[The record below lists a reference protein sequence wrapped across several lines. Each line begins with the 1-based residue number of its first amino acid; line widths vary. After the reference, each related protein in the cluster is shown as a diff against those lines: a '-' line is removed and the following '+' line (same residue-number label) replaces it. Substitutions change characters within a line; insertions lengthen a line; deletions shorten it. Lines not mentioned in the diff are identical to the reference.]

1 MLELVLGILSTV
13 AAWGIWKTKPW
24 SWDKKNFTDFQS
36 NPAVILFKELGSIVI
51 LHNMLL
57 KSVEERERERESEE
71 SERRSLR
78 II

>member
-1 MLELVLGILSTV
+1 
-13 AAWGIWKTKPW
+13 
-24 SWDKKNFTDFQS
+24 
-36 NPAVILFKELGSIVI
+36 
-51 LHNMLL
+51 MLL